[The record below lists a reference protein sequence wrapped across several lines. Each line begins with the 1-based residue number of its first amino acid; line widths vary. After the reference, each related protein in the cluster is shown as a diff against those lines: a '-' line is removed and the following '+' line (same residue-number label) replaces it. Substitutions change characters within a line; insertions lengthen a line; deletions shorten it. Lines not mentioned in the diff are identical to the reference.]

1 MFRLFKKTTDGL
13 THLLHFPLVSLV
25 CLFLPACIAVTQAN
39 ALADFLYD
47 TIQLFLKQFLVL
59 IETLPAPLAAVL
71 GGNYGIVAMLP
82 FLLLY
87 ALPTILIFAALIA
100 FYKQSGLINHLSYGL
115 HKFLKYF
122 GLSGQDLVRVIM
134 GYGCNVPAVLATRS
148 CSSASRC
155 SCISAIAHGSIC
167 SYQLSSSLAIFA
179 ATGLTVLAPIY
190 VALVGV
196 NTLIYLKLIRPKNYQ
211 DTLSKI
217 ESPKPEVLK
226 APKLKMIISETNNTL
241 KEFIV
246 MALPIFVGICIISG
260 LFQYFGILASMSQL
274 LSPLMALFNLPP
286 EAALSVVLG
295 SVRKDGIAVGLLD
308 ADLNSLK
315 ILIET
320 PVQLLTIVYLAGVLL
335 PCIVTIFTVIK
346 EMRFKFAFKMVTQQ
360 ASFAIICSLVIA
372 WAGAMLN

>member
-1 MFRLFKKTTDGL
+1 MFRLFRKTTDGL
-13 THLLHFPLVSLV
+13 THLLHFPLVSLI

-47 TIQLFLKQFLVL
+47 IIESFLSQFL
-59 IETLPAPLAAVL
+59 IQINTLPAPLSAVL

-122 GLSGQDLVRVIM
+122 GLSGQDLVRIIM

-148 CSSASRC
+148 CSSSSRC
-155 SCISAIAHGSIC
+155 SCVSAIAHGSIC

-179 ATGLTVLAPIY
+179 ATGLTLLVPIY
-190 VALVGV
+190 VALVGI

-211 DTLSKI
+211 YTISKI
-217 ESPKPEVLK
+217 GAPKPEFLK
-226 APKLKMIISETNNTL
+226 LPNLKIIISETNNTL

-246 MALPIFVGICIISG
+246 MALPIFVGICIVSG
-260 LFQYFGILASMSQL
+260 LFHHFGILASMSQL

-286 EAALSVVLG
+286 EASLSVVLG

-315 ILIET
+315 ILIDT
-320 PVQLLTIVYLAGVLL
+320 PAQLLTIVYLAGVLL
-335 PCIVTIFTVIK
+335 PCIVTIFTAIK

-360 ASFAIICSLVIA
+360 ACFAIICSLVIA
-372 WAGAMLN
+372 WAGAILN

>member
-1 MFRLFKKTTDGL
+1 M
-13 THLLHFPLVSLV
+13 
-25 CLFLPACIAVTQAN
+25 CIR
-39 ALADFLYD
+39 D
-47 TIQLFLKQFLVL
+47 
-59 IETLPAPLAAVL
+59 
-71 GGNYGIVAMLP
+71 
-82 FLLLY
+82 
-87 ALPTILIFAALIA
+87 
-100 FYKQSGLINHLSYGL
+100 
-115 HKFLKYF
+115 
-122 GLSGQDLVRVIM
+122 R
-134 GYGCNVPAVLATRS
+134 
-148 CSSASRC
+148 
-155 SCISAIAHGSIC
+155 
-167 SYQLSSSLAIFA
+167 LSSSLAIFA

-190 VALVGV
+190 VALVGI

-211 DTLSKI
+211 DTFNKI

-226 APKLKMIISETNNTL
+226 APKLKIIISETKNTL

-260 LFQYFGILASMSQL
+260 LLQYFGILASMSQL

-335 PCIVTIFTVIK
+335 PCIVTIFSIIK
-346 EMRFKFAFKMVTQQ
+346 EMKLRFALKMITQQ
-360 ASFAIICSLVIA
+360 ACFAFICSMIIA
-372 WAGAMLN
+372 WAGASLY